1 MNIIDKI
8 TQIWKLK
15 DLRNKILYTLLVL
28 VIFRI
33 LAHVPMPGVNLE
45 ELRQFFSKNQI
56 FGLLNLFSGGAMS
69 NFSLIMMGVGPYITS
84 SIIFQ
89 LLQMIV
95 PQLEALSKE
104 GEYGRKKINSYTRI
118 ATVPLAIMQ
127 SYAMVILLKNQG
139 VVGDLP
145 VMTLVTTLIALT
157 GGTILLMWLGELI
170 SENGVGNGI
179 SLIITLGILGGLPSG
194 LRNTLA
200 ILNPAAVENPMAI
213 LDPSQ
218 WDGGGLIKII
228 IFLILAILVIAAIVF
243 VNEGQR
249 QIPVTYARRV
259 RGMRSYGGVDTFL
272 PLKVLMAGVI
282 PIIFAMSMMI
292 FPGVIG
298 KFFELAKSTW
308 LSSSA
313 KFVVNLFQNNTFYS
327 IAYFVLVVLFTY
339 FYTSVIFHPEQV
351 AENLQK
357 QGGFIPGVRPGKETA
372 HYLKTILNRITFI
385 GAVFL
390 GLIAILPFIVQ
401 NITNI
406 NTIALGGTG
415 LLIVV
420 SVILETTRQIKAQLV
435 MRTYDQY

>member
-1 MNIIDKI
+1 MILIDKI

-15 DLRNKILYTLLVL
+15 DLRNKILYTLLLL

-33 LAHVPMPGVNLE
+33 LAHVPMPGVDLE
-45 ELRQFFSKNQI
+45 ELRQFFSKNQV
-56 FGLLNLFSGGAMS
+56 FGLLNLFSGGAMR
-69 NFSLIMMGVGPYITS
+69 NFSLVMMGVGPYITS

-127 SYAMVILLKNQG
+127 SYAMIILLKNQG
-139 VVGDLP
+139 VIGEWSI
-145 VMTLVTTLIALT
+145 MTLITTIIALT
-157 GGTILLMWLGELI
+157 AGTLLLMWLGELI
-170 SENGVGNGI
+170 SENGIGNGI
-179 SLIITLGILGGLPSG
+179 SLIITLGILGGLPAG

-200 ILNPAAVENPMAI
+200 ILNPGAVENPMAI
-213 LDPSQ
+213 FDPSQ
-218 WDGGGLIKII
+218 WDAGGLIKII
-228 IFLILAILVIAAIVF
+228 IFLILAVLVIAAIVF
-243 VNEGQR
+243 VNEGER

-313 KFVVNLFQNNTFYS
+313 KFVVNLFQDNTFYS

-339 FYTSVIFHPEQV
+339 FYTSVVFHPDRV

-357 QGGFIPGVRPGKETA
+357 QGGFIPGVRPGQETA
-372 HYLKTILNRITFI
+372 RYLKIVLNRITFI
-385 GAVFL
+385 GAFFL

-401 NITNI
+401 SMTNIT
-406 NTIALGGTG
+406 TLALGGTG